1 MANKVISLEEFLKIR
16 QRAKKQMKTVIFT
29 NGCFDLLH
37 VGHIKLLKKAKS
49 LGDILIVGLNS
60 DSSIKKLNREP
71 SRRDKD
77 DKRPILPQKDRAEI
91 LSSLESVDYV
101 CIFNEQ
107 TPLNLIRNILPDVLV
122 KGADYK
128 MTQIVGR
135 EEVLKNGGKVV
146 TVPLYK
152 GKSTTDLIRSIVKRY
167 TTP

>member
-1 MANKVISLEEFLKIR
+1 MGKVVSLQEISRITP
-16 QRAKKQMKTVIFT
+16 RAKKQGKKVVFT

-91 LSSLESVDYV
+91 LAGLESVDYV
-101 CIFNEQ
+101 CLFNEQ
-107 TPLNLIRNILPDVLV
+107 TPLNLIRSILPDVLV

-128 MTQIVGR
+128 MAQIVGG

-152 GKSTTDLIRSIVKRY
+152 GKSTTQLIHSIVKRY
-167 TTP
+167 TTC

>member
-1 MANKVISLEEFLKIR
+1 MSKISSLRELLKIR
-16 QRAKKQMKTVIFT
+16 QKAKNLKKKVVFT

-37 VGHIKLLKKAKS
+37 IGHIKLLKKAKS

-77 DKRPILPQKDRAEI
+77 GRRPILPQNDRAEI
-91 LSSLESVDYV
+91 LAGLESVDYV
-101 CIFNEQ
+101 CLFNEQ
-107 TPLNLIRNILPDVLV
+107 TPLKLIRSILPDVLV

-152 GKSTTDLIRSIVKRY
+152 GKSTTQLIRSIVKRY
-167 TTP
+167 TTC

>member
-1 MANKVISLEEFLKIR
+1 MGKVTSLQKISRIR
-16 QRAKKQMKTVIFT
+16 KRAKQQKKKVVFT

-49 LGDILIVGLNS
+49 LGDILIVGINS
-60 DSSIKKLNREP
+60 DSSIKKLNKEP

-91 LSSLESVDYV
+91 LAGLESVDYI

-107 TPLNLIRNILPDVLV
+107 TPLRLIRNILPDVLV

-135 EEVLKNGGKVV
+135 DEVLKNGGKVI
-146 TVPLYK
+146 TIPLYK

>member
-1 MANKVISLEEFLKIR
+1 MNKIISFNGLVKIR
-16 QRAKKQMKTVIFT
+16 QKAKKQNKIVVFT

-37 VGHIKLLKKAKS
+37 VGHIRLLKKAKS

-71 SRRDKD
+71 SRRGKD

-91 LSSLESVDYV
+91 LAGLESVDFV

-107 TPLNLIRNILPDVLV
+107 TPLRLIRIIKPDVLV

-128 MTQIVGR
+128 MNQIVGR
-135 EEVLKNGGKVV
+135 EEVLKNGGKVI
-146 TVPLYK
+146 TIPLYK
-152 GKSTTDLIRSIVKRY
+152 GKSTTNLIRSILKRY
-167 TTP
+167 TAL

>member
-1 MANKVISLEEFLKIR
+1 MGKVASLQEISGIR
-16 QRAKKQMKTVIFT
+16 QRAKHQNKKVVFT

-71 SRRDKD
+71 SRKDKD
-77 DKRPILPQKDRAEI
+77 DKRPILPQKERAEI
-91 LSSLESVDYV
+91 LAGLESVDYV
-101 CIFNEQ
+101 CLFNEQ
-107 TPLNLIRNILPDVLV
+107 TPEKLIRSILPDVLV

-135 EEVLKNGGKVV
+135 EEVLKNRGKVV

-152 GKSTTDLIRSIVKRY
+152 GKSTTQLIRSIVKRY
-167 TTP
+167 TTC

>member
-1 MANKVISLEEFLKIR
+1 MGKIASLKQLLKIR
-16 QRAKKQMKTVIFT
+16 QKAKTQKKKVVFT

-37 VGHIKLLKKAKS
+37 VGHVKLLKKAKS

-60 DSSIKKLNREP
+60 DSSMRKLN
-71 SRRDKD
+71 KD

-91 LSSLESVDYV
+91 LAGLESVDYV
-101 CIFNEQ
+101 CLFNEQ
-107 TPLNLIRNILPDVLV
+107 TPLKLIRSILPDVLV

-135 EEVLKNGGKVV
+135 EEVLKKGGKVV

-152 GKSTTDLIRSIVKRY
+152 GKSTTNLIRSIVKRY
-167 TTP
+167 STN

>member
-1 MANKVISLEEFLKIR
+1 MRKITSVKKLLKIR
-16 QRAKKQMKTVIFT
+16 QKAKKQRKKIVFT

-101 CIFNEQ
+101 CLFNEQ
-107 TPLNLIRNILPDVLV
+107 TPLKLIRSILPDVLV

-135 EEVLKNGGKVV
+135 EEVLENGGKVV
-146 TVPLYK
+146 TVPLYR
-152 GKSTTDLIRSIVKRY
+152 GKSTTQLIRSIVKRY
-167 TTP
+167 TTC

>member
-1 MANKVISLEEFLKIR
+1 MSKIVSLNELIKISQK
-16 QRAKKQMKTVIFT
+16 AKKQNKIVVFT

-60 DSSIKKLNREP
+60 DSSMKKLNKEP

-77 DKRPILPQKDRAEI
+77 DKRPILPQQDRAEI
-91 LSSLESVDYV
+91 LAGLESVDCI

-107 TPLNLIRNILPDVLV
+107 TPLKLIRSILPDVLV

-135 EEVLKNGGKVV
+135 EEVLKKGGKVI
-146 TVPLYK
+146 TIPLYK
-152 GKSTTDLIRSIVKRY
+152 GKSTTNLIRSIVKRY
-167 TTP
+167 STK

>member
-1 MANKVISLEEFLKIR
+1 MSKIISLNKLLKHR
-16 QRAKKQMKTVIFT
+16 QNAKKQNKKVVFT

-37 VGHIKLLKKAKS
+37 VGHIRLLKKAKS

-77 DKRPILPQKDRAEI
+77 SKRPILPQKDRAEI
-91 LSSLESVDYV
+91 LAGLESVDYI

-107 TPLNLIRNILPDVLV
+107 TPLRLIRNILPDVLV

-135 EEVLKNGGKVV
+135 DEVLKNGGKVI
-146 TVPLYK
+146 TIPLYK

>member
-1 MANKVISLEEFLKIR
+1 MNKIVSLQDLLKISQKAR
-16 QRAKKQMKTVIFT
+16 REKKKVVFT

-37 VGHIKLLKKAKS
+37 IGHIRLLKKAKS

-77 DKRPILPQKDRAEI
+77 DKRPILSQKDRAEI
-91 LSSLESVDYV
+91 LAGLESVDYI

-107 TPLNLIRNILPDVLV
+107 TPLRLIRIIKPDILV

-152 GKSTTDLIRSIVKRY
+152 GKSTSNIIRSIIKRY
-167 TTP
+167 ISE

>member
-1 MANKVISLEEFLKIR
+1 MGKIIYLKKLLKLR
-16 QRAKKQMKTVIFT
+16 QKAKKQNKKVVFT

-37 VGHIKLLKKAKS
+37 VGHIRLLKKAKS

-77 DKRPILPQKDRAEI
+77 NRRPILPQKDRAEI
-91 LSSLESVDYV
+91 LAGLESVDYV
-101 CIFNEQ
+101 CLFNEQ
-107 TPLNLIRNILPDVLV
+107 TPLKLIRSILPDVLV

-128 MTQIVGR
+128 MAKIVGR
-135 EEVLKNGGKVV
+135 EEVLINGGKVI

-152 GKSTTDLIRSIVKRY
+152 GKSTTNLIRSIVKRY
-167 TTP
+167 TIC

>member
-1 MANKVISLEEFLKIR
+1 MGKVASLQEISRAR
-16 QRAKKQMKTVIFT
+16 QRAKKNKRTVVFT

-60 DSSIKKLNREP
+60 DSSIKMLNREP

-77 DKRPILPQKDRAEI
+77 NRRPILPQKDRGEI
-91 LSSLESVDYV
+91 LAGLESVDYV
-101 CIFNEQ
+101 CLFNEQ
-107 TPLNLIRNILPDVLV
+107 TPLKLIRSILPDVLV

-135 EEVLKNGGKVV
+135 EEVLKNGGKVI

>member
-1 MANKVISLEEFLKIR
+1 MGRIAFLKELLNIR
-16 QRAKKQMKTVIFT
+16 QKAKKQKKLVVFT

-49 LGDILIVGLNS
+49 LGEILIVGLNS
-60 DSSIKKLNREP
+60 DSSMKKLNREP

-91 LSSLESVDYV
+91 LAGLESVDYV
-101 CIFNEQ
+101 CLFNEQ
-107 TPLNLIRNILPDVLV
+107 TPLRLIRIIKPDVLV
-122 KGADYK
+122 KGADYTPK
-128 MTQIVGR
+128 QIVGR

-152 GKSTTDLIRSIVKRY
+152 GKSTTQLIRSIVKRY
-167 TTP
+167 TTC

>member
-1 MANKVISLEEFLKIR
+1 MSKIVSLKRLSKLRLK
-16 QRAKKQMKTVIFT
+16 AKKQNKKVVFT

-37 VGHIKLLKKAKS
+37 VGHIRLLKKAKS

-60 DSSIKKLNREP
+60 DSSMKKLNREP

-77 DKRPILPQKDRAEI
+77 GKRPILPQKDRAEI
-91 LSSLESVDYV
+91 LAGLESVDYI
-101 CIFNEQ
+101 CLFNEQ
-107 TPLNLIRNILPDVLV
+107 TPLKLIRSILPDVLV
-122 KGADYK
+122 KGAVYK

-135 EEVLKNGGKVV
+135 EEVLKNGGKVI
-146 TVPLYK
+146 TIPLYK